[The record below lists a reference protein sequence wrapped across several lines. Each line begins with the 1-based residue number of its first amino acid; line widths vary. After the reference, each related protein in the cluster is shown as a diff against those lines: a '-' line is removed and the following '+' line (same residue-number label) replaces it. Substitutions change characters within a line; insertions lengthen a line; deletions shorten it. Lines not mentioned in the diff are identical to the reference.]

1 MFTVCWSPKGGS
13 GTTVVAASLAI
24 LSARH
29 APTVL
34 VDLGGDAP
42 AALGIGDAGEA
53 GILDW
58 FGAPHAT
65 TDELWRLAVT
75 TTDDLRLIA
84 RGDGRDPRTLSPDD
98 WGRLLTAVADRP
110 DLEVVVDAG
119 PTTPPD
125 DLADVADRSAAAGSG
140 VRSLLVVRPCYLSLR
155 RCVRLGT
162 RPTGVIAVVEPGRP
176 LGPDDAERAID
187 VPVLATVPW
196 DPAVARSV
204 DAGLLVSR
212 LPQTISRPL
221 RGLALGALR

>member
-42 AALGIGDAGEA
+42 AALGIGDAGDT
-53 GILDW
+53 GTLDW
-58 FGAPHAT
+58 LGAPHAT
-65 TDELWRLAVT
+65 GDELWRLAVPAA
-75 TTDDLRLIA
+75 DDLQLIA
-84 RGDGRDPRTLSPDD
+84 RGDGRDPRTLSVDD
-98 WGRLLTAVADRP
+98 WERLAVAVGDRP
-110 DLEVVVDAG
+110 DLDVVVDAG

-125 DLADVADRSAAAGSG
+125 DVIDRFPSSAGGA
-140 VRSLLVVRPCYLSLR
+140 RSLLVVRPCYLALR
-155 RCVRLGT
+155 RCVRVGT
-162 RPTGVIAVVEPGRP
+162 RPTGVVAIVEPGRP
-176 LGPDDAERAID
+176 LGPDDAERALD

-196 DPAVARSV
+196 DPAVARAV
-204 DAGLLVSR
+204 DARLVVSR